1 MADPSEFG
9 SFHFEIWLFWKRQN
23 KDVINRLKTEHLE
36 HRGSF
41 STSSSSESTPTGR
54 LRGFSFGN
62 AGNSGSSVVVEVEV
76 EVGLGQV
83 AHHLNVQFLHHRL
96 MPINQVD

>member
-9 SFHFEIWLFWKRQN
+9 SFHFRNLAVLERQN

-54 LRGFSFGN
+54 LRGFSF
-62 AGNSGSSVVVEVEV
+62 AMLVIVVVPVVVEVEV
-76 EVGLGQV
+76 EVELGQV
-83 AHHLNVQFLHHRL
+83 AHHLNVHFST
-96 MPINQVD
+96 IV